1 MNRSARRIL
10 IGVGAGFALLLLL
23 LVLVPVLF
31 AGKISDRVK
40 VELNRTLLAKVDWSS
55 AGLGF
60 FHDFP
65 NLTLTLDDFSILG
78 IGKFQGDTLAAIP
91 RFRIV
96 VDLASAIRAGL
107 GMRRVGLQLRRVL
120 VVALVHALAEALDR
134 GTDVLADVAQALGA
148 EYQRDDGQH
157 DQPVPDAETAHD
169 RNTSVGDAV
178 RHCRRAQ
185 APDTVPVVG
194 MDAATD
200 PHPCGVVYSSSRS
213 RKSTIAEGT
222 SVTPPSKILRAVMP
236 LP

>member
-107 GMRRVGLQLRRVL
+107 GGSAPIVVRAIELDRPRLALKALDDTTANWNITRPDTRVRVISPT
-120 VVALVHALAEALDR
+120 ALAR
-134 GTDVLADVAQALGA
+134 
-148 EYQRDDGQH
+148 
-157 DQPVPDAETAHD
+157 
-169 RNTSVGDAV
+169 
-178 RHCRRAQ
+178 
-185 APDTVPVVG
+185 
-194 MDAATD
+194 
-200 PHPCGVVYSSSRS
+200 SS
-213 RKSTIAEGT
+213 IPT
-222 SVTPPSKILRAVMP
+222 SVTCPNPSTRTGTAST
-236 LP
+236 